1 VSSRLIERAT
11 TASLIGAVVF
21 GLVSAVF
28 AGYTALRGVTPAD
41 VEAEIRRELP
51 VGSTQDEVFAFLED
65 IDAEYAREVDRAEG
79 NWDLE
84 RRGVPPDTLAIGA
97 ILRDTG
103 LGLIPGEQFIQ
114 IEFVLDE
121 DGLLET
127 YYLDEG
133 SSLI

>member
-1 VSSRLIERAT
+1 
-11 TASLIGAVVF
+11 
-21 GLVSAVF
+21 
-28 AGYTALRGVTPAD
+28 
-41 VEAEIRRELP
+41 
-51 VGSTQDEVFAFLED
+51 VFAFLED